1 MAILCIYL
9 EHVGNYVGDAE
20 AKYLANDC
28 HIPKN

>member
-9 EHVGNYVGDAE
+9 GHVGNYVGDAE
-20 AKYLANDC
+20 AKYLANYC